1 MTNASTARMLEALGD
16 PTRRA
21 VFERLALGP
30 RAVGEIAR
38 GLPVSRPAVSQHL
51 RVLKDAGLVV
61 GRAEGTRRLYQ
72 ANPAGLEVLRAYL
85 DRFWDRALASFQ
97 EAAEREARR
106 QQPEARR
113 QQREAHRRQ
122 REAHRHHRERS

>member
-1 MTNASTARMLEALGD
+1 MTNASSARMLEALGD

-21 VFERLALGP
+21 VFERLAGGP
-30 RAVGEIAR
+30 RAVGDLAR

-51 RVLKDAGLVV
+51 RVLKDAGLVLD
-61 GRAEGTRRLYQ
+61 RAAGTRRVYQ

-106 QQPEARR
+106 LR
-113 QQREAHRRQ
+113 
-122 REAHRHHRERS
+122 RERS

>member
-1 MTNASTARMLEALGD
+1 MTNTSSARMLDALGD

-21 VFERLALGP
+21 VFERLAAGP
-30 RAVGEIAR
+30 RAVGELAE

-61 GRAEGTRRLYQ
+61 DRAVGTRRLYQ
-72 ANPAGLEVLRAYL
+72 ANPEGLEVLRAYL

-97 EAAEREARR
+97 AEVERVARR
-106 QQPEARR
+106 ERK
-113 QQREAHRRQ
+113 
-122 REAHRHHRERS
+122 ERS